1 MGDAAHVM
9 LPTHAAG
16 LTVAVESAAA
26 LGEVM
31 RGVKA
36 GDVEAVEK
44 RLGVWDRL
52 RNPRCNFVML
62 MSNAGPGGLNVPG
75 VEEEIRKYYQG
86 RLPPKEAGLWTEKSR
101 EVFLDCDAVAEA
113 RGAMGQAGLA

>member
-1 MGDAAHVM
+1 
-9 LPTHAAG
+9 
-16 LTVAVESAAA
+16 
-26 LGEVM
+26 
-31 RGVKA
+31 
-36 GDVEAVEK
+36 
-44 RLGVWDRL
+44 
-52 RNPRCNFVML
+52 ML